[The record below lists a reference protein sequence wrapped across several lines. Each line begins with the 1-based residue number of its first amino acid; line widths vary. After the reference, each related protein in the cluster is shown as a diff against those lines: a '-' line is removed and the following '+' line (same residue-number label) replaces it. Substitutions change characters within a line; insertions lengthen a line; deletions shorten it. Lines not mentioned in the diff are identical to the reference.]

1 MLRVL
6 LAVFLCLPTCGIV
19 VFGQQIGSFA
29 DTWDSYSMAGFSLW
43 PLADALQRNHL
54 RVEAGYRYRRSPSP
68 LYLPYAGRRSST
80 SILQSQGVLR
90 TPRWAVHGKA
100 GYQRTIQQGVYGSLA
115 SSPELFYPYL
125 VTVGL
130 PRHEVKEG
138 YSLAGNFG
146 YRLGRLALGLGGDY
160 SGITHFS
167 REDPR
172 VRGRCGDLG
181 LHVGSSLLL
190 GLFMASME
198 LEFRYLQEALT
209 VQTAA
214 GDRMDTYYYTL
225 GLGLYDHYLS
235 IPQKSF
241 RQQYSRAAWLARG
254 QLQATAGGVHT
265 LWAELASST
274 TGSDNG
280 TLPVVN
286 ATSGL
291 GVSIGA
297 SSKMAFA
304 DFRLTVQGG
313 YRLARRLG
321 YEVLY
326 DTVIVHV
333 APSIVEMREYARF
346 LSWRGIQHVYGAGVS
361 LSYQCPWG
369 VGKLEVAGYG
379 AQIRSASLGTRYRWL
394 ARQAGGKLGL
404 GIDVPLAAWRLS
416 LDANYRMHLGAI
428 SQLIPLADGIP
439 PQSEELGLLQYLGR
453 SFWGIGGGVGIA
465 RQLASEQTLGLRV
478 NLGYFTSRG
487 QSSYEE
493 RISLALWYTLGS

>member
-43 PLADALQRNHL
+43 PLADTLQRNHL

-68 LYLPYAGRRSST
+68 LYLPYAGWQSST

-172 VRGRCGDLG
+172 VRGRCGDLR

-280 TLPVVN
+280 TLPAVS

-404 GIDVPLAAWRLS
+404 GFDVPLAAWRLS
-416 LDANYRMHLGAI
+416 VDADYRMHRGSI
-428 SQLIPLADGIP
+428 SQQIPPADGTP
-439 PQSEELGLLQYLGR
+439 PP
-453 SFWGIGGGVGIA
+453 IGGIESTPVSRQELLGDRRWCRNCPPVGIRA
-465 RQLASEQTLGLRV
+465 
-478 NLGYFTSRG
+478 NSR
-487 QSSYEE
+487 
-493 RISLALWYTLGS
+493 A

>member
-29 DTWDSYSMAGFSLW
+29 DTWDSYLMAGFSLW
-43 PLADALQRNHL
+43 PLADTLQRNHL

-68 LYLPYAGRRSST
+68 LYLPYAGWQSST

-90 TPRWAVHGKA
+90 TPRWAVHGQA
-100 GYQRTIQQGVYGSLA
+100 GYRRAIQRWVSGSLV
-115 SSPELFYPYL
+115 SSPGLFYPYL

-130 PRHEVKEG
+130 PRHEVKES
-138 YSLAGNFG
+138 YSLAGDFG
-146 YRLGRLALGLGGDY
+146 YRLRRLSLGLGGDY

-172 VRGRCGDLG
+172 VRGRSGDLG
-181 LHVGSSLLL
+181 LHVASSLLL
-190 GLFMASME
+190 GRFMASME
-198 LEFRYLQEALT
+198 LEFRYLQEALS

-241 RQQYSRAAWLARG
+241 HQQYSRAAWLVRG

-265 LWAELASST
+265 LWAELASSAA
-274 TGSDNG
+274 GSDNG
-280 TLPVVN
+280 TLPVVS
-286 ATSGL
+286 TTRGL
-291 GVSIGA
+291 GVSIGV
-297 SSKMAFA
+297 SSKMAFT
-304 DFRLTVQGG
+304 DLRLSFQGG

-326 DTVIVHV
+326 DTVTVHV
-333 APSIVEMREYARF
+333 DPSIVEMHEYARF
-346 LSWRGIQHVYGAGVS
+346 LSWRGIRHVCGAGVL
-361 LSYQCPWG
+361 LSYHWPWG
-369 VGKLEVAGYG
+369 VGKLGVIGYG
-379 AQIRSASLGTRYRWL
+379 RQIRSASLVTRYHWL

-404 GIDVPLAAWRLS
+404 GIDVPLTAWRLS
-416 LDANYRMHLGAI
+416 VDADYRMHRGTI
-428 SQLIPLADGIP
+428 SQLIPPADGTP
-439 PQSEELGLLQYLGR
+439 PQLEELSLLQYLGR
-453 SFWGIGGGVGIA
+453 NFWGIGGSVGIS

-478 NLGYFTSRG
+478 NFGYFSPWGKR
-487 QSSYEE
+487 SHEE
-493 RISLALWYTLGS
+493 RISLALWYALGT

>member
-241 RQQYSRAAWLARG
+241 RQQYSRAVWLARG
-254 QLQATAGGVHT
+254 QLQATEGGVHT

-280 TLPVVN
+280 TLPVVS

-369 VGKLEVAGYG
+369 VGRLGVAGYG
-379 AQIRSASLGTRYRWL
+379 VRTRSESVVTRYRWL
-394 ARQAGGKLGL
+394 ARQVGGKLGL

-416 LDANYRMHLGAI
+416 VDADYRMHRGTI
-428 SQLIPLADGIP
+428 SQLIPPADGTP
-439 PQSEELGLLQYLGR
+439 PQLEELSLLQYLGR
-453 SFWGIGGGVGIA
+453 NFWGIGGSVGIS

-478 NLGYFTSRG
+478 NFGYFSPWGKRSHG
-487 QSSYEE
+487 E
-493 RISLALWYTLGS
+493 RISLALWYALGT

>member
-43 PLADALQRNHL
+43 PLADTLQRNHL

-68 LYLPYAGRRSST
+68 LYLPYAGWQSFT

-90 TPRWAVHGKA
+90 TPRWAVHGQA
-100 GYQRTIQQGVYGSLA
+100 GYRRAIQRGVYGSLA
-115 SSPELFYPYL
+115 SSPGLFYPYL

-172 VRGRCGDLG
+172 VRGRSGDLG
-181 LHVGSSLLL
+181 LHVAGSLLL

-198 LEFRYLQEALT
+198 LEFRYLHEALS
-209 VQTAA
+209 VQTEV
-214 GDRMDTYYYTL
+214 GDRMDTYYYAL

-241 RQQYSRAAWLARG
+241 RQQYSRTAWLARG
-254 QLQATAGGVHT
+254 QLQATACGVHT

-280 TLPVVN
+280 KLPVVS
-286 ATSGL
+286 ATSGV

-297 SSKMAFA
+297 SSKMSFA
-304 DFRLTVQGG
+304 DFRLAVQGG

-326 DTVIVHV
+326 DTVTVHV

-346 LSWRGIQHVYGAGVS
+346 LSWRGIQHVYGALGV
-361 LSYQCPWG
+361 L
-369 VGKLEVAGYG
+369 AGWESPAMEYEPD
-379 AQIRSASLGTRYRWL
+379 RR
-394 ARQAGGKLGL
+394 
-404 GIDVPLAAWRLS
+404 AW
-416 LDANYRMHLGAI
+416 
-428 SQLIPLADGIP
+428 
-439 PQSEELGLLQYLGR
+439 
-453 SFWGIGGGVGIA
+453 
-465 RQLASEQTLGLRV
+465 
-478 NLGYFTSRG
+478 
-487 QSSYEE
+487 
-493 RISLALWYTLGS
+493 